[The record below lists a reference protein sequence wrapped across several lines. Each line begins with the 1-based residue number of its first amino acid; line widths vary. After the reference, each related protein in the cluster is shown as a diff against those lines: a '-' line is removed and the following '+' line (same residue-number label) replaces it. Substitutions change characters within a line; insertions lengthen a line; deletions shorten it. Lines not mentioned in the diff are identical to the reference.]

1 MKATILWQ
9 VNNGK
14 TLNWESEF
22 LLKTISFFFFLAMK
36 CSRDSSCFLAFVT
49 HLTLLVS
56 DDVPT
61 GSTLRYTRQASIKCR
76 RQLGALFLA
85 HLSSDCSCH
94 CFGPVCYCFQA
105 TRFRFNRGSLDLDDW
120 LDLGTGTPART
131 SKFIQ
136 PSVRTD
142 DSCLNLSLFCF
153 SVQLQ
158 KTNFCGTQDGKR
170 RTLLEL
176 FYNIVVG
183 WIFVFVMISV
193 KVGATRVK
201 YSLYYL
207 LIAAENVTMIVLW
220 FLQPESQLV
229 WYHLPALIVT
239 CAFFVLGLCFMM
251 IYYRHYHPDG
261 KMPNKEESAKLF

>member
-1 MKATILWQ
+1 MTYQ
-9 VNNGK
+9 RV
-14 TLNWESEF
+14 
-22 LLKTISFFFFLAMK
+22 
-36 CSRDSSCFLAFVT
+36 
-49 HLTLLVS
+49 
-56 DDVPT
+56 
-61 GSTLRYTRQASIKCR
+61 LRYATPDKP
-76 RQLGALFLA
+76 QLSVGGSSALFFWHTFQVTARVIALA
-85 HLSSDCSCH
+85 L
-94 CFGPVCYCFQA
+94 FA
-105 TRFRFNRGSLDLDDW
+105 TAFKQHVFVLIVAHWTLM
-120 LDLGTGTPART
+120 TGWILAQVHPPARR